1 MASSSPRKVKIL
13 YFAQAK
19 QITGVKEEWME
30 LPDNSTLKALK
41 MILFE
46 KYPKLQKL
54 GDALAFAVNQILAD
68 DTYPFQ
74 GDEEIAVLPP
84 ISGG

>member
-1 MASSSPRKVKIL
+1 MD
-13 YFAQAK
+13 
-19 QITGVKEEWME
+19 
-30 LPDNSTLKALK
+30 LPENPTLKVLK
-41 MILFE
+41 NLLFE

-54 GDALAFAVNQILAD
+54 GDALAFAVNQTLPE
-68 DTYPFQ
+68 DTYQFQ

>member
-1 MASSSPRKVKIL
+1 MAFSSSHRVKIL
-13 YFAQAK
+13 YFAQTK
-19 QITGVKEEWME
+19 QITGVKEEWMD
-30 LPDNSTLKALK
+30 LPENSTLKVLK
-41 MILFE
+41 NLLFE

-54 GDALAFAVNQILAD
+54 GDALAFAVNQTLTE